1 MDFRVLRVFQPL
13 LVSAYGHNDGNRF
26 LRISSPKSVVS
37 QLHFEPISAFTLKD
51 SGKVQEQVQDVQR
64 GADEEDQGHDQRHQ
78 GVIS

>member
-37 QLHFEPISAFTLKD
+37 QLHFEPISAFTLERFWK
-51 SGKVQEQVQDVQR
+51 SPRTGNVQR